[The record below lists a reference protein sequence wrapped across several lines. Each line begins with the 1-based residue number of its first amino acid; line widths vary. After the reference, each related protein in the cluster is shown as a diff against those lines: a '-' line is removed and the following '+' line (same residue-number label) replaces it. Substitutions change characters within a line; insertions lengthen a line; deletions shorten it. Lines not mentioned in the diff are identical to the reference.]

1 MAWTW
6 DSWEEYVDAVHPV
19 GIRRGTFNLSRRNTQ
34 LQSARHL
41 LEAVHGLTEAWHALM
56 AIGFKEKGS
65 LAPRDSTAIR
75 QAHNSVI
82 QAVYAGEE
90 LLVYHKRLA
99 LNEASY
105 GFLHQHD
112 ILDHWDRY
120 AASERIAIEIQQLI
134 EDIRELLDGYE
145 HLAREDERLLL
156 DGMDLPLELEQD
168 FRLSRNLFSVGFDE
182 IGLFIAA
189 RGLEKVL
196 RKIARDRKILLES
209 AKGKT
214 VPADGVDLHD
224 LIETMSKVHWKVR
237 GTPLISRQT
246 KTLLQYVRTVRNSGA
261 HSGQTEVEMEDFRGT
276 ASIIAR
282 SANRLWNSVA
292 KSKARVSPT
301 TVPRSW

>member
-1 MAWTW
+1 MAWIW

-41 LEAVHGLTEAWHALM
+41 LEACHKLTEAWHALM

-65 LAPRDSTAIR
+65 LTPRDATAIR

-99 LNEASY
+99 LHEASY

-120 AASERIAIEIQQLI
+120 AASERIAIEIQQLVG
-134 EDIRELLDGYE
+134 DIRELLDGYE

-156 DGMDLPLELEQD
+156 EGMDLPLELEQD
-168 FRLSRNLFSVGFDE
+168 FRLSRNLLSVGFDE

-237 GTPLISRQT
+237 GTTLISRQT
-246 KTLLQYVRTVRNSGA
+246 KTLLQYVRTIRNSGA
-261 HSGQTEVEMEDFRGT
+261 HSGQTEGKMEDFRGT

-282 SANRLWNSVA
+282 SADRLWNSVA